1 MAALAGIKTFFEGEN
16 PVTKKLSKP
25 YLMSRRATLQM
36 FGAAGTG
43 AFIGSKGLW
52 ITRTTGEHPVA
63 AAALPAP
70 VQDAIFPLRN
80 FRTSAIRDL
89 SQMSCVTKPALTE
102 GPFFVDE
109 RLNRSDIRSDPANN
123 NALKPG
129 TPFKLKFN
137 VSRVTG
143 TNACTSLIGAWVDL
157 WHCDALGGYSDVSGQ
172 GNPNN
177 IGQKWLRGYQVTDN
191 NGEVTFQTI
200 YPGWYQGRTTHLH
213 YKVRLFDGT
222 TRTYQFTSQ
231 LTYDDAL
238 TDVVYQAAPYNT
250 KGARG
255 TRNSNDGIAQ
265 QGGSA
270 ILLNTVSDGSGGY
283 TSTFSLGLTGVP
295 ATVAS
300 VAAVSAASYASS
312 AGLAPNAIAALF
324 GTGMATSTAAASTDP
339 LPTTLAGA
347 TVIVRDSAGTSRT
360 ASLFFVSPTQINFLI
375 PAGTANGT
383 ATVLVQQNGA
393 TIGQGTVTVQTVAPG
408 IFTANA
414 SGSGVPA
421 ALALRVRN
429 GVQTYEAIA
438 QFDQTQNR
446 WVALPIDLGP
456 EGEQVFLVAYGTGFR
471 NSAALTNVTCSIG
484 GTAATVGFL
493 GAQGGFAGLDQAN
506 ILLPRSLVGRG
517 TLDLNLSVDGRAA
530 NAVMLTFR

>member
-1 MAALAGIKTFFEGEN
+1 M
-16 PVTKKLSKP
+16 TKKLSTP
-25 YLMSRRATLQM
+25 YLKSRRATLQM
-36 FGAAGTG
+36 LGAAGIG
-43 AFIGSKGLW
+43 ALAGSKGLW
-52 ITRTTGEHPVA
+52 ITRA
-63 AAALPAP
+63 AVEQPTAHSSLPGS

-80 FRTSAIRDL
+80 FRTSAVRDL
-89 SQMSCVTKPALTE
+89 SQISCVTKPALTE

-109 RLNRSDIRSDPANN
+109 RLNRSDIRTDPANN
-123 NALKPG
+123 NAIKPG
-129 TPFKLKFN
+129 TPFTLKFN

-177 IGQKWLRGYQVTDN
+177 LGQKWLRGYQVTDN
-191 NGEVTFQTI
+191 NGEVTFQSL

-213 YKVRLFDGT
+213 YKVRLFDGN
-222 TRTYQFTSQ
+222 TRTYDFTSQ
-231 LTYDDAL
+231 LTFDDAL

-255 TRNSNDGIAQ
+255 TRNNNDGIAQ
-265 QGGSA
+265 QGGSG

-300 VAAVSAASYASS
+300 VAAVSAASYASGG
-312 AGLAPNAIAALF
+312 GLSPNAIAALF

-375 PAGTANGT
+375 PPNTANGA
-383 ATVLVQQNGA
+383 ATVIVQQNGA
-393 TIGQGTVTVQTVAPG
+393 TIGQGAVTIQNVAPG

-414 SGSGVPA
+414 TGNGIPA

-438 QFDQTQNR
+438 QFDQTQSR

-456 EGEQVFLVAYGTGFR
+456 EGDQVFLVAYGTGFR
-471 NSAALTNVTCSIG
+471 NSAGLTGATCAIG
-484 GTAATVGFL
+484 GASATVGFL
-493 GAQGGFAGLDQAN
+493 GAQGSFAGLDQAN
-506 ILLPRSLVGRG
+506 ILLPRSLAGRG
-517 TLDLNLSVDGRAA
+517 TVELNLSVDGRAA
-530 NAVMLTFR
+530 NPVSLTFK